1 LLNPIALRAATAD
14 DLPFLGR
21 LYRDTRRLE
30 LEGWGWPQEQREWFL
45 QMQFDVRR
53 RSYEAAYPNA
63 EDQIVCVDGMPVGRM
78 LVDRGPAGLQLIDL
92 ALLEE
97 HRNQGL
103 GTELLL
109 RLQRECER
117 KRIALC
123 LQVLTA
129 NPAMRL
135 YQRLGFAQVSADPV
149 YARLEWLPVSS
160 PKGA

>member
-1 LLNPIALRAATAD
+1 LLNSIALRAATAD

-45 QMQFDVRR
+45 QMQFDARQ

-63 EDQIVCVDGMPVGRM
+63 EDRIVCIQDVPAGR
-78 LVDRGPAGLQLIDL
+78 LLLNREPAGLQLIDL

-97 HRNQGL
+97 FRNQGL
-103 GTELLL
+103 GTELLR

-117 KRIALC
+117 ERIALC

-135 YQRLGFAQVSADPV
+135 YRRLGFEQVSADPV
-149 YARLEWLPVSS
+149 HARMEWLPVSS
-160 PKGA
+160 PKEA

>member
-1 LLNPIALRAATAD
+1 MRNPIALRAATAD

-21 LYRDTRRLE
+21 LYRDTRRQE

-45 QMQFDVRR
+45 QMQFDARQ
-53 RSYEAAYPNA
+53 RSYEAAFPNA
-63 EDQIVCVDGMPVGRM
+63 EDRIVCIEDVPVGRLLM
-78 LVDRGPAGLQLIDL
+78 NREPAALQLIDL

-97 HRNQGL
+97 YRNQGL
-103 GTELLL
+103 GTELLR

-117 KRIALC
+117 GRMVLC

-135 YQRLGFAQVSADPV
+135 YRRLGFAEVSADPV
-149 YARLEWLPVSS
+149 YARLEWFPISS
-160 PKGA
+160 PEGV

>member
-1 LLNPIALRAATAD
+1 LLNSIALRAATTD

-21 LYRDTRRLE
+21 LYRDTRRQE

-45 QMQFDVRR
+45 QMQFDARQ
-53 RSYEAAYPNA
+53 RSYETAFPNA
-63 EDQIVCVDGMPVGRM
+63 EDRIVCIQDTPVGR
-78 LVDRGPAGLQLIDL
+78 LLLNRGPAGLQLIDL

-97 HRNQGL
+97 YRNQGL
-103 GTELLL
+103 GTELLR
-109 RLQRECER
+109 RLQDECARE
-117 KRIALC
+117 RIALC

-160 PKGA
+160 PEGA